1 MTANEKK
8 KDIWEEEFKSYVQS
22 LLNDE
27 QASEI
32 EVYAVDFHI

>member
-1 MTANEKK
+1 MVANEKK
-8 KDIWEEEFKSYVQS
+8 KETWDEEFKAYVQS

-32 EVYAVDFHI
+32 EVYAIDYHI